1 MTTQTLADIS
11 RSMTMRQL
19 AGIVRAK
26 GRSAWDNGADDI
38 ALRCDAS
45 ARELEAAADLYDL
58 L

>member
-1 MTTQTLADIS
+1 MTTLADIS